1 MKTFVKILKFL
12 VFLLVNLIKTGT
24 WGLLVQSVID
34 AYKEV
39 FEKSY

>member
-12 VFLLVNLIKTGT
+12 IFLLVNWIKTGT

>member
-12 VFLLVNLIKTGT
+12 IVLLVNMVKTGT

-34 AYKEV
+34 AYREV